1 MLFIKAVLTEEL
13 CVKKKKPY
21 FSKSFFD
28 NLLFVF
34 ILQLLTVW
42 MTLITA

>member
-1 MLFIKAVLTEEL
+1 MLSIKAILTEET
-13 CVKKKKPY
+13 CVKKPY

-28 NLLFVF
+28 NLLFIF

-42 MTLITA
+42 MTLIAA